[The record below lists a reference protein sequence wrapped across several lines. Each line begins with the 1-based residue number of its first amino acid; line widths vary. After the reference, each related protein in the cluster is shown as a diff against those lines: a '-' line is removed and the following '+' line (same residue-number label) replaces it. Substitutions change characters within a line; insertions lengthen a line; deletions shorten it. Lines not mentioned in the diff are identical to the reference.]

1 MLLKSH
7 GFIYTG
13 MNMELILWRHA
24 DAEEGFPDGSR
35 KLTAKGMQQAQR
47 MADWLTPRLP
57 MDARV
62 LVSPATRAQQTA
74 RALTENFKTLREID
88 VGVDATA
95 VLAAA
100 GWPDADGAVV
110 IVGHQP
116 TLGRVA
122 ALLLA
127 GTESDWAV
135 KKGGV
140 WWFSNKL
147 RHGET
152 ETVLR
157 VVMSPEFLLKQ

>member
-1 MLLKSH
+1 
-7 GFIYTG
+7 
-13 MNMELILWRHA
+13 MELILWRHA
-24 DAEEGFPDGSR
+24 DAEDGFPDGSR

-47 MADWLTPRLP
+47 MADWLTSRLP
-57 MDARV
+57 ADMRV
-62 LVSPATRAQQTA
+62 LVSPATRAQLTA
-74 RALTENFKTLREID
+74 RGLTENFKTLKELD
-88 VGVDATA
+88 VGAAATA
-95 VLAAA
+95 ILAAA
-100 GWPDADGAVV
+100 GWPDADGTVV

-127 GTESDWAV
+127 GTESDWVV